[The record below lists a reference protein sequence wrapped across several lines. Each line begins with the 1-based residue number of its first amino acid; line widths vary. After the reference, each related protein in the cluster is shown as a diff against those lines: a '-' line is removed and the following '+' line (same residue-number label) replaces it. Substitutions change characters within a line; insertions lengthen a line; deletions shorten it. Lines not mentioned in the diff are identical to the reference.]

1 MSMTVGLFERFV
13 SEMESLGAERVLDMA
28 RASVAQFQQQAW
40 WDALYQQAQGQ
51 RAVDA
56 APAARAGQGFSL
68 NGASMSFD
76 ALFVSLAGVL
86 GPGVSA

>member
-1 MSMTVGLFERFV
+1 MSMTVGLLERFV

-28 RASVAQFQQQAW
+28 RASVAQFQKSGW
-40 WDALYQQAQGQ
+40 WDALIAQAQGQ

-56 APAARAGQGFSL
+56 PPATSGKGFSL